1 MARESINML
10 KLRQILRL
18 NNEKKPVRQIS
29 ELLGLHR
36 KAVTKYIA
44 LYEASGFS
52 YKDIAS
58 YSDVELH
65 EKLCAREKKELEA
78 LPAEKYEIKEYS
90 RLTVN
95 KNCHIWLKSDEHYY
109 NAPYQYIGK
118 KVKVVISARSVEIY
132 GIINKKWGER
142 VLF

>member
-58 YSDVELH
+58 YSDEELH
-65 EKLCAREKKELEA
+65 EKLCFGLFYQVRKRSFQGYCAFQIGVWK
-78 LPAEKYEIKEYS
+78 AEGFG
-90 RLTVN
+90 RAV
-95 KNCHIWLKSDEHYY
+95 
-109 NAPYQYIGK
+109 
-118 KVKVVISARSVEIY
+118 
-132 GIINKKWGER
+132 
-142 VLF
+142 